1 MFFVTINPFRGT
13 SFSLHFVV
21 VIANIFLSFFSA
33 TNKMA
38 QGGNPNPAASAS
50 GGIMGY
56 IRKRLNEAKDLAN
69 KNTGFMGLV
78 KDNQINLK
86 NLLVSGVTVGLELLL
101 SKEVF
106 DCPVNHHKA
115 YGTAFL
121 VAPVFIVFF
130 ANLVVLGE
138 LSMLTDR
145 VCMGKYYRWGDC
157 GVRVTEGIFK
167 ALFGPFFWLI
177 ASFADTTYYVCIEVG
192 QSIEKRNL
200 TNETE
205 IKILQDKFAEAK
217 SESHVWAWALFA
229 FLVFVTATVIISGKC
244 VLKDRHLAE
253 G

>member
-1 MFFVTINPFRGT
+1 MADGEEPKP
-13 SFSLHFVV
+13 
-21 VIANIFLSFFSA
+21 AN
-33 TNKMA
+33 
-38 QGGNPNPAASAS
+38 AS
-50 GGIMGY
+50 GGVIGRIKNM
-56 IRKRLNEAKDLAN
+56 LNKAKDSAN
-69 KNTGFMGLV
+69 KNTGFMGLL
-78 KDNQINLK
+78 KDNQITLK
-86 NLLVSGVTVGLELLL
+86 NLLVSSVTVGLQLLL

-145 VCMGKYYRWGDC
+145 VCIGKYYRWGDC

-167 ALFGPFFWLI
+167 ALFGPFSWLI

-205 IKILQDKFAEAK
+205 IKILQEKFAEAK
-217 SESHVWAWALFA
+217 SESHVLAWALFA

>member
-1 MFFVTINPFRGT
+1 MA
-13 SFSLHFVV
+13 LHFV

-33 TNKMA
+33 TYKMT
-38 QGGNPNPAASAS
+38 QGGNLNPAASAS

-56 IRKRLNEAKDLAN
+56 LRSNLNKAKDLAN
-69 KNTGFMGLV
+69 TAFMGLV
-78 KDNQINLK
+78 KDNKITLK
-86 NLLVSGVTVGLELLL
+86 NLLVSGVTVGIELLL

-157 GVRVTEGIFK
+157 GVRVTEGVVK
-167 ALFGPFFWLI
+167 AFFGPCFWLI

-192 QSIEKRNL
+192 QAIEKRNL

-205 IKILQDKFAEAK
+205 IKILQEKFAEAK
-217 SESHVWAWALFA
+217 SESHLWAWALFA